1 MLIKINK
8 ALGPITA
15 QITAERSEQQNPAA
29 FYEFLFMGVHSP
41 CSPHSPNEAGFVLL
55 LSTGS
60 HLPPNQISLPVSGD
74 TAHAFPHTD
83 LDISA
88 RQQCQRSG
96 SPPLLL
102 PGPVHSPC
110 LHGPLLE
117 ATLPPLV
124 CPPLAG
130 PAIPALGFHST
141 PCHPHHNSDDNL
153 ITAPLP
159 HPTIHS

>member
-1 MLIKINK
+1 MIKINK

-15 QITAERSEQQNPAA
+15 QITAERSEQWNPAA
-29 FYEFLFMGVHSP
+29 FYGISFHGCALTMLP
-41 CSPHSPNEAGFVLL
+41 SPNEAGFVLL

-74 TAHAFPHTD
+74 TAHAFPYTD

-159 HPTIHS
+159 HSIIHS